1 MSYDS
6 FSEEC
11 ATVKEH
17 LIYDLSEAMREAT
30 KMDLSLFKQYNVKRG
45 LRNEDGT
52 GVLVGLTHIGNV
64 VGYEKSENGL
74 IPIPGKLFYR
84 GIDINDMVHALFF

>member
-11 ATVKEH
+11 ATVKEP

-30 KMDLSLFKQYNVKRG
+30 TMD
-45 LRNEDGT
+45 
-52 GVLVGLTHIGNV
+52 
-64 VGYEKSENGL
+64 
-74 IPIPGKLFYR
+74 
-84 GIDINDMVHALFF
+84 

>member
-17 LIYDLSEAMREAT
+17 LIYDLSEAMREASD
-30 KMDLSLFKQYNVKRG
+30 MDLSLFTKYDVKRG
-45 LRNEDGT
+45 LEMKMAQ
-52 GVLVGLTHIGNV
+52 
-64 VGYEKSENGL
+64 GY
-74 IPIPGKLFYR
+74 
-84 GIDINDMVHALFF
+84 